1 MGSLAAGRR
10 QRTDA
15 HPLCR
20 RWAFPF
26 QCCLSVYTLF
36 ATGSDNCPATC
47 YGYTCDLW
55 VADGYT
61 CAQLQQGYGCD
72 CAGCSSCHHT
82 CATAGTTFDRQ
93 DTALRA
99 LYAATSGSQWAVTTN
114 WLNSSMSHDLWYGIK
129 CNAAGELVSLGLY
142 SNKLTGTI
150 PTALGDLSSLQKL

>member
-1 MGSLAAGRR
+1 M
-10 QRTDA
+10 
-15 HPLCR
+15 
-20 RWAFPF
+20 
-26 QCCLSVYTLF
+26 
-36 ATGSDNCPATC
+36 
-47 YGYTCDLW
+47 
-55 VADGYT
+55 ADGYT
-61 CAQLQQGYGCD
+61 CAQLQQGYGCN

-114 WLNSSMSHDLWYGIK
+114 WLNASVSHDLWYGIK

-150 PTALGDLSSLQKL
+150 PTALGDLSSLQHL